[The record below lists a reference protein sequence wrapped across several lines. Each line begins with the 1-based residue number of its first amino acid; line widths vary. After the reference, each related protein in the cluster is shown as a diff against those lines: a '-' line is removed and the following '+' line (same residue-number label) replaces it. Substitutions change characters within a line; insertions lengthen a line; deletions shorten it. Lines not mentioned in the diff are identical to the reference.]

1 MGPGLVSV
9 SPNSSS
15 SVWQKLGWIFNT
27 RCTSK
32 CNKMKRNLEVFWT
45 LAPNNNNNNNNNNVL
60 SMLLIIISRQKVK
73 LCRKIVVRSQ
83 KFLTQCIIK

>member
-1 MGPGLVSV
+1 MGPGLVSA

-27 RCTSK
+27 KCTSK

-45 LAPNNNNNNNNNNVL
+45 LAPNNNNNNVL

-73 LCRKIVVRSQ
+73 LCRKIVVRIQ

>member
-27 RCTSK
+27 KCTSK

-45 LAPNNNNNNNNNNVL
+45 LAPNNNNNNVL

-73 LCRKIVVRSQ
+73 LCRKIVVRIQ

>member
-45 LAPNNNNNNNNNNVL
+45 LAPNKNNVL
-60 SMLLIIISRQKVK
+60 SMLLSRQKAK
-73 LCRKIVVRSQ
+73 LCRKIVVRIQ